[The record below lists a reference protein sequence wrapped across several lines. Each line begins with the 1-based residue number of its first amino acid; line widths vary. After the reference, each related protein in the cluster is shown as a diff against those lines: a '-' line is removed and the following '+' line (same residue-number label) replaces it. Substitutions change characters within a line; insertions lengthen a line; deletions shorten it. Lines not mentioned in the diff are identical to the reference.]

1 MYQVQAGHVSQLN
14 EFKGPNVIAPGAK
27 THQVVE
33 LARRMQRGCLLPP
46 SLVRSSTLNP
56 PIRHG
61 TKLDPTSADQML
73 ASGSNEARRYP
84 TFRDAFPSGIEGEAA
99 AYRCFGR
106 QTRGHG
112 GVAAQA
118 L

>member
-1 MYQVQAGHVSQLN
+1 MAQREDV
-14 EFKGPNVIAPGAK
+14 EGPYF
-27 THQVVE
+27 
-33 LARRMQRGCLLPP
+33 RGL
-46 SLVRSSTLNP
+46 
-56 PIRHG
+56 
-61 TKLDPTSADQML
+61 LDPTSADQML